1 MTDFILPDIGEGVVE
16 CELLE
21 WLVSEGDTVEEDQ
34 PVAEVMTDKATVQIP
49 AIHSGVITRLYYKP
63 GDIAKVH
70 APLFELKPANDDSG
84 AAQQKTPDAPQA
96 AEKTPEKEPDKVPEN
111 ERETQQSDNAGSAV
125 ETFILPDIGE
135 GIVECEIVKWHI
147 DAGEFVAEDDV
158 VVEVMTD
165 KAVVEIPAKH
175 AGTLVKRYHE
185 VGQIAKVH
193 EPLFDLSVEQEGAG
207 GSSGATTASNET
219 TVQASPPAPGKT
231 VPTGFQ
237 EGGFE
242 PPIVIE
248 GKVPASPAVR
258 RLAKENNLALQDIT
272 PTGKKGRVLKQD
284 VLNALQQDQQNSAQ
298 TSSQTESTAASEQAS
313 HTVSLTPVQKAMAK
327 QMVRSVSTIPHFTVS
342 DELVMDPLIALKAS
356 LKAQFADADIKLTFM
371 PFFIKALSLCLTEFP
386 QFNARLSEDGNA
398 MTYFD
403 DHNIGFAVDSSAG
416 LLVPNIKQ
424 VQNLSVLE
432 IAEAM
437 QRIVADAKQGKVS
450 SSDLKGGTISISNVG
465 VLGGTTATPIINYP
479 ELAIVALGKIQQLPR
494 FDDQQQVISQSIM
507 QVSWSADHRV
517 IDGATMVRFNNV
529 WLDYLSNPLKMLSK
543 LR

>member
-70 APLFELKPANDDSG
+70 APLFELKPANDDSNT
-84 AAQQKTPDAPQA
+84 AQQQELDAPQ
-96 AEKTPEKEPDKVPEN
+96 TPEKAPEKTI
-111 ERETQQSDNAGSAV
+111 ETAPSDTAASAV

-147 DAGEFVAEDDV
+147 DAGDFVAEDDV

-193 EPLFDLSVEQEGAG
+193 EPLFDLSVKQEGAG
-207 GSSGATTASNET
+207 VTSGATAASIDTA
-219 TVQASPPAPGKT
+219 VPAPQPAQASKT
-231 VPTGFQ
+231 VPAGFQ

-242 PPIVIE
+242 PPKVIA

-258 RLAKENNLALQDIT
+258 RLAKENNLALRDIT
-272 PTGKKGRVLKQD
+272 PSGKKGRILKQD
-284 VLNALQQDQQNSAQ
+284 VLNALQQGQQ
-298 TSSQTESTAASEQAS
+298 SSPRPTHRADSPWRSEPAGRN
-313 HTVSLTPVQKAMAK
+313 VPLTPVQKAMAK

-356 LKAQFADADIKLTFM
+356 LKEQFANADIKLTFM

-398 MTYFD
+398 MTYYD

-424 VQNLSVLE
+424 VQKLSVME

-450 SSDLKGGTISISNVG
+450 GSDLKGGTISISNVG

-494 FDDQQQVISQSIM
+494 FDDQQQVISQSVM

-517 IDGATMVRFNNV
+517 IDGATMVRFNNF

>member
-84 AAQQKTPDAPQA
+84 ASQQQKPDAPQVP
-96 AEKTPEKEPDKVPEN
+96 EKTPEKVSEMQPA
-111 ERETQQSDNAGSAV
+111 DNAGSAV

-147 DAGEFVAEDDV
+147 DAGEFVAEDEV

-242 PPIVIE
+242 PPKVIE

-284 VLNALQQDQQNSAQ
+284 VLNALQQGQQSSAQ
-298 TSSQTESTAASEQAS
+298 TTSQAENTVAAEQAS
-313 HTVSLTPVQKAMAK
+313 RTVPLTPVQKAMAK

-342 DELVMDPLIALKAS
+342 DELVMDPLIALKGS

-371 PFFIKALSLCLTEFP
+371 PFFIKALSLCLTEFS

-437 QRIVADAKQGKVS
+437 QRIVTDAKQGKVS

-494 FDDQQQVISQSIM
+494 FDDQQQVISQSVM

>member
-84 AAQQKTPDAPQA
+84 ASQQQEPDAHQA
-96 AEKTPEKEPDKVPEN
+96 SEKQPE
-111 ERETQQSDNAGSAV
+111 TALSDTAASAV

-147 DAGEFVAEDDV
+147 DAGDFVDEDDV

-193 EPLFDLSVEQEGAG
+193 EPLFDLSVEHEGAG
-207 GSSGATTASNET
+207 VTSGATASKETA
-219 TVQASPPAPGKT
+219 VQSSQPAPGKT

-242 PPIVIE
+242 PPKVIE

-272 PTGKKGRVLKQD
+272 PSGKKGRVLKQD
-284 VLNALQQDQQNSAQ
+284 VLNALQQGQQSSALT
-298 TSSQTESTAASEQAS
+298 TSQAKSTAAEEQAS
-313 HTVSLTPVQKAMAK
+313 RIVPLSPVQKAMAK

-450 SSDLKGGTISISNVG
+450 GSDLKGGTISISNVG

-494 FDDQQQVISQSIM
+494 FDDQQQVISQSVM

-517 IDGATMVRFNNV
+517 IDGATMVRFNNF